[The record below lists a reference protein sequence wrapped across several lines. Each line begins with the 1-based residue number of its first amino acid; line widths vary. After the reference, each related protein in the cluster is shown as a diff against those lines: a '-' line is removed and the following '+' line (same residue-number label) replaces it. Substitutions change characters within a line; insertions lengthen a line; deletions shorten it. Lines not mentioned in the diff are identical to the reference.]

1 MFLSGLASR
10 AAHHPTSLAEP
21 RQVRHPRSTAG
32 GGRQRR
38 QAAEVESGHVKTL
51 GVDLAA
57 AAKKT
62 AVAVI
67 EWSRGSARLVHLG
80 LDVQDQEIVS
90 LFGASDMTGVDCP
103 VGWPDALIPFLA
115 GHLAFDAGPVLAY
128 DGIEGRR
135 LLAYRD
141 TDRFV
146 TGRTG
151 LIPLSV
157 SADRLAHPA
166 MRCAVI
172 QAKIAALHG
181 PQLRDGSRRLA
192 EVYPAAS
199 LKLWGLNARGYK
211 GRGSSEAER
220 RAALL
225 GALRE
230 QAPWLDLEGYG
241 DQLAGSDDMFDAVIA
256 SLTARAVA
264 LGLTERPGEAHVEA
278 ARTEGWIHLPSCG
291 LDGLVT

>member
-1 MFLSGLASR
+1 
-10 AAHHPTSLAEP
+10 
-21 RQVRHPRSTAG
+21 VR
-32 GGRQRR
+32 
-38 QAAEVESGHVKTL
+38 TL

-67 EWSRGSARLVHLG
+67 EWADGTARLAQLS
-80 LDVQDQEIVS
+80 LDVGDEEIVR
-90 LFGASDMTGVDCP
+90 LFGTSDMTGIDCP
-103 VGWPDALIPFLA
+103 LGWPDAFLPFIA
-115 GHLAFDAGPVLAY
+115 GHLSFDAHPVLDH

-146 TGRTG
+146 TGQTG

-172 QAKIAALHG
+172 QAKIARDYG
-181 PQLRDGSRRLA
+181 PQARDGSGRLA

-199 LKLWGLNARGYK
+199 LKLWGLPTRGYK
-211 GRGSSEAER
+211 GRGAPETER
-220 RAALL
+220 LAVAL
-225 GALRE
+225 GALSAA
-230 QAPWLDLEGYG
+230 APWLDLAGH
-241 DQLAGSDDMFDAVIA
+241 DDRLAASDDMFDALIA
-256 SLTARAVA
+256 SLTGRAVA
-264 LGLTERPGEAHVEA
+264 LGRTLRPEGRNPA
-278 ARTEGWIHLPSCG
+278 AALTEGWIHLPRGG
-291 LDGLVT
+291 LQELAG

>member
-1 MFLSGLASR
+1 MR
-10 AAHHPTSLAEP
+10 
-21 RQVRHPRSTAG
+21 
-32 GGRQRR
+32 
-38 QAAEVESGHVKTL
+38 TL

-62 AVAVI
+62 AAAVI
-67 EWSRGSARLVHLG
+67 EWGDGTARLAHLVLG
-80 LDVQDQEIVS
+80 VGDEEIVR
-90 LFGASDMTGVDCP
+90 LFGSSDMTGIDCP
-103 VGWPDALIPFLA
+103 VGWPDAFLPFLA
-115 GHLAFDAGPVLAY
+115 GHLAFDTHPVLDF

-146 TGRTG
+146 TAATG

-172 QAKIAALHG
+172 QAKISRDHG
-181 PQLRDGSRRLA
+181 PQARDGSSRLA

-199 LKLWGLNARGYK
+199 LKSWGLLARGYK
-211 GRGSSEAER
+211 GRGGTEKER
-220 RAALL
+220 LALVL
-225 GALRE
+225 DALTKA
-230 QAPWLDLEGYG
+230 APWLDLAGFD
-241 DQLAGSDDMFDAVIA
+241 DQLAGSDDMFDALIA

-264 LGLTERPGEAHVEA
+264 LGKTLRPDDGHAKA
-278 ARTEGWIHLPSCG
+278 ARTEGWIHLPAGG
-291 LDGLVT
+291 LDGLNATWR

>member
-1 MFLSGLASR
+1 MR
-10 AAHHPTSLAEP
+10 
-21 RQVRHPRSTAG
+21 
-32 GGRQRR
+32 
-38 QAAEVESGHVKTL
+38 TL

-67 EWSRGSARLVHLG
+67 EWADGAAHLAHLS
-80 LDVQDQEIVS
+80 LDVGDEEIVR
-90 LFGASDMTGVDCP
+90 LFCSSDMTGIDCP
-103 VGWPDALIPFLA
+103 LGWPDAFLPFLA
-115 GHLAFDAGPVLAY
+115 GHLAFDAGPVLGY

-146 TGRTG
+146 TARTG

-172 QAKIAALHG
+172 QAKIARDAG
-181 PQLRDGSRRLA
+181 PQARDGSGRLA

-199 LKLWGLNARGYK
+199 LKLWGIQARGYK
-211 GRGSSEAER
+211 GRGAPEAEKLSS
-220 RAALL
+220 ALADL
-225 GALRE
+225 TLK
-230 QAPWLDLEGYG
+230 APWLDLAGYR
-241 DQLAGSDDMFDAVIA
+241 DDLAASDDMFDAVIA
-256 SLTARAVA
+256 SLTARAVRRGQT
-264 LGLTERPGEAHVEA
+264 LRPGPGDA
-278 ARTEGWIHLPSCG
+278 AAAVSEGWIHLPSGHLSG
-291 LDGLVT
+291 LAGG

>member
-1 MFLSGLASR
+1 M
-10 AAHHPTSLAEP
+10 
-21 RQVRHPRSTAG
+21 
-32 GGRQRR
+32 
-38 QAAEVESGHVKTL
+38 KTL

-57 AAKKT
+57 AARKT

-67 EWSRGSARLVHLG
+67 EWSGGSARLVHLG
-80 LDVQDQEIVS
+80 LDVGDQDIVD
-90 LFGASDMTGVDCP
+90 LFGTTDMTGVDCP
-103 VGWPDALIPFLA
+103 VGWPDALVPFLS
-115 GHLAFDAGPVLAY
+115 GHLAFDAGPVLEH

-146 TGRTG
+146 TSRTG

-181 PQLRDGSRRLA
+181 PQLRDGSGRLA

-199 LKLWGLNARGYK
+199 LKLWGLNSRGYK
-211 GRGSSEAER
+211 GRGSPEAER
-220 RAALL
+220 LAGLL
-225 GALRE
+225 RNLRE
-230 QAPWLDLEGYG
+230 QAPWLDLAGHE
-241 DQLAGSDDMFDAVIA
+241 DSLARSDDMFDAVVA

-264 LGLTERPGEAHVEA
+264 LGLTAGPDEAHVEA
-278 ARTEGWIHLPSCG
+278 AHTEGWIHLPSCS
-291 LDGLVT
+291 LDGLIT

>member
-1 MFLSGLASR
+1 MR
-10 AAHHPTSLAEP
+10 
-21 RQVRHPRSTAG
+21 
-32 GGRQRR
+32 
-38 QAAEVESGHVKTL
+38 TL

-67 EWSRGSARLVHLG
+67 EWSDDRARLAHLA
-80 LDVQDQEIVS
+80 LDVDDQEIVD
-90 LFGASDMTGVDCP
+90 LFGTCGMTGVDCP
-103 VGWPDALIPFLA
+103 VGWPDALIPFLT
-115 GHLAFDAGPVLAY
+115 GHLAFNAAPVLEH
-128 DGIEGRR
+128 DGIAGRR

-141 TDRFV
+141 TDRFC
-146 TGRTG
+146 TARTG

-181 PQLRDGSRRLA
+181 PQLRDGSGRFA

-199 LKLWGLNARGYK
+199 LKIWGLNARGYK
-211 GRGSSEAER
+211 GRGIPETER
-220 RAALL
+220 LGLLLAAL
-225 GALRE
+225 E
-230 QAPWLDLEGYG
+230 KQAPWLDL
-241 DQLAGSDDMFDAVIA
+241 AGHRDRLTASDDLFDAVIA

-264 LGLTERPGEAHVEA
+264 RRRTLLPDAAHVEA
-278 ARTEGWIHLPSCG
+278 ARSEGWIHLPSCT
-291 LDGLVT
+291 LDDLPL